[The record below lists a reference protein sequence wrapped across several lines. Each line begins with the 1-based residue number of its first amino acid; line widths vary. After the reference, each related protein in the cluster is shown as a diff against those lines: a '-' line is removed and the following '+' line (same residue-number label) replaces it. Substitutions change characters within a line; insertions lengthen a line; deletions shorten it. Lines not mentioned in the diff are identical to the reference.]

1 MPAARSLDSRNYW
14 VGWRCSYVV
23 KHKSSSNHILGGM
36 GGYGHRLLVEFHVS
50 RERISNLQVL
60 AIKGLTTKFHKEE
73 CVLIV
78 RRRLVD
84 RPRFEKMEVVS

>member
-1 MPAARSLDSRNYW
+1 
-14 VGWRCSYVV
+14 
-23 KHKSSSNHILGGM
+23 M

-50 RERISNLQVL
+50 CERISNLQVL

-84 RPRFEKMEVVS
+84 RPRFEKMGVVS